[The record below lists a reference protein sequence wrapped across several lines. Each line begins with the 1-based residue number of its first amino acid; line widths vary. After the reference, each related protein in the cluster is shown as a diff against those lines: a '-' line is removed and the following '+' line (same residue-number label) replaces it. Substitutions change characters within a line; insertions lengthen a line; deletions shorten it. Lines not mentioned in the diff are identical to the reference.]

1 MTTKDW
7 LVEINKWLRKNG
19 YETYRMSTLTTKQW
33 SLVKQFGLKTKSLVY
48 LDALLSVIT
57 DSRILE
63 RQGLLTAYTIACVD
77 GMMEQLMK
85 KEEEKKRKEKILSAP
100 GEKVRAWAKDK
111 REHPEKYAMPKKL
124 LDGKT
129 AV

>member
-19 YETYRMSTLTTKQW
+19 YTGYAMEKMTTKEW
-33 SLVKQFGLKTKSLVY
+33 GLLKRFMSKVQSMERLTRILNIFLDEKVLTKVP
-48 LDALLSVIT
+48 LLST
-57 DSRILE
+57 YSL
-63 RQGLLTAYTIACVD
+63 ACVD
-77 GMMEQLMK
+77 GMMGRLLQ
-85 KEEEKKRKEKILSAP
+85 EEAEKKIKEKILSAP

-124 LDGKT
+124 LDRKT
-129 AV
+129 AS